1 MTVWNLRHRLI
12 GKATVMLIGAVV
24 FCVLEV
30 GIALYFKD
38 DLIRDFD
45 RLREVRQ
52 REQELM
58 VAKIINTNLLADLS
72 LLTLP
77 FAERPD
83 ELIAELRRRLMALAE
98 AEKAILATGAGT
110 MPNAGLRRAL
120 ERLQGLREAPL
131 GGPEL
136 RDFAARLGETLRDHE
151 RELNGRLEAV
161 RSGHDNLAQAYH
173 RKSNFD
179 ALVVLAIGLF
189 GFALATIVVA
199 VFFSR
204 LVKALQQLQQ
214 RARDIMAGNYG
225 DRLVI
230 ERNDE
235 VRDLADAVDDMA
247 RSLEQ
252 HERQA
257 ADFQHRLR
265 QQEKIFILGTFTAGI
280 AHDIGNPIQ
289 AVSAICERMRHSFS
303 EDHSEENIA
312 ENIGR
317 LDLVIE
323 EANRL
328 ALTIREITD
337 FTRPDLTEMQ
347 PTNINEVISSTIR
360 LLHHDPRFQGIT
372 LTAEWNSDLPMVY
385 AVPDH
390 LIQVVMNALI
400 NAADAIADGAG
411 EIVVTAR
418 EEESGVLITIADNGS
433 GMSREVLSRAMEP
446 FFTTKPRG
454 MGTGLGL
461 AVCKTIID
469 EHRGTLSIDSTPNKG
484 TTVSIRIP
492 TNLGG
497 HTE

>member
-1 MTVWNLRHRLI
+1 MMARNLRHKLI
-12 GKATVMLIGAVV
+12 GKATIMLVGAVV

-45 RLREVRQ
+45 RLRELRQ
-52 REQELM
+52 HEQELI
-58 VAKIINTNLLADLS
+58 VAKITNMNLLADLS

-83 ELIAELRRRLMALAE
+83 ELIAEWRRRLIVLAE

-110 MPNAGLRRAL
+110 MPDPGLRQAL
-120 ERLQGLREAPL
+120 ERLQGLRDAPL
-131 GGPEL
+131 GDADL
-136 RDFAARLGETLRDHE
+136 RDFAAQLGATLRDYE

-161 RSGHDNLAQAYH
+161 RSSHDNLAQAYH
-173 RKSNFD
+173 RKSNAD
-179 ALVVLAIGLF
+179 ALVVLVIGLF

-214 RARDIMAGNYG
+214 RAKDIMVGNYG
-225 DRLVI
+225 DHLSI

-235 VRDLADAVDDMA
+235 VRDLTDAVNDMA

-265 QQEKIFILGTFTAGI
+265 QEEKIFTLGTFAAGI

-289 AVSAICERMRHSFS
+289 AVSAICEQIRHSFAA
-303 EDHSEENIA
+303 DHSKENIA

-347 PTNINEVISSTIR
+347 PTNINDVISSTIR
-360 LLHHDPRFQGIT
+360 LLHYDPRFQGIT
-372 LTAEWNSDLPMVY
+372 LTAEWNKDLPMVY

-418 EEESGVLITIADNGS
+418 EEDSGVLITIADNGS
-433 GMSREVLSRAMEP
+433 GMSREVLSQAMEP
-446 FFTTKPRG
+446 FFTTKPQG
-454 MGTGLGL
+454 KGTGLGL
-461 AVCKTIID
+461 
-469 EHRGTLSIDSTPNKG
+469 
-484 TTVSIRIP
+484 
-492 TNLGG
+492 
-497 HTE
+497 